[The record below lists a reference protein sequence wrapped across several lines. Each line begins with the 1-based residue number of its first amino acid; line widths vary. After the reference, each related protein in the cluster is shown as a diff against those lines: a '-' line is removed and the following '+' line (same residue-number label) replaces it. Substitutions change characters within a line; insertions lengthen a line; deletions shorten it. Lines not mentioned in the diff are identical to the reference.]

1 MFAPR
6 QRVAPTQIARVLR
19 PDGRIGI
26 ASWTPGG
33 AVGDFVGTVGAIFRQ
48 RRHSLSRRRSGL
60 AERVG
65 ELFDGTG
72 IELEYE
78 LDVVEM
84 RFESIG
90 HAVEEFASLQ
100 AST

>member
-6 QRVAPTQIARVLR
+6 QRVAATQIARVLR

-33 AVGDFVGTVGAIFRQ
+33 
-48 RRHSLSRRRSGL
+48 
-60 AERVG
+60 
-65 ELFDGTG
+65 
-72 IELEYE
+72 ELEYE